1 MAWESYLIDP
11 LLDNNGLEIDGKYIS
26 NFSSNSKFQSKVSTS
41 IGGMNEFV
49 FSIGGS
55 YQEKL
60 YIFYLCDIGHKYNS
74 ENCIN
79 LESYSGKMNS

>member
-1 MAWESYLIDP
+1 MMIIIHLKNLIV
-11 LLDNNGLEIDGKYIS
+11 IDI
-26 NFSSNSKFQSKVSTS
+26 
-41 IGGMNEFV
+41 
-49 FSIGGS
+49 